1 MRLKSKSGWFWD
13 RTGLDL
19 RFGWDSHV
27 GVKLKLK
34 FEEVQSLLLKYQ
46 AADGRERGGR
56 IELKIIELNLE
67 LNPLGRLGIAIRLV
81 RVFAFMHNSPIGKRI
96 NCDMTKVTRALS
108 LVFYLTIYCLIHGTF
123 DPF

>member
-1 MRLKSKSGWFWD
+1 M
-13 RTGLDL
+13 DL

-27 GVKLKLK
+27 RVKLKLK
-34 FEEVQSLLLKYQ
+34 FEEVQSLLLKYHQ
-46 AADGRERGGR
+46 PTRGGR
-56 IELKIIELNLE
+56 IENNLE

-108 LVFYLTIYCLIHGTF
+108 LVYNLKFYSLI
-123 DPF
+123 

>member
-1 MRLKSKSGWFWD
+1 M
-13 RTGLDL
+13 DL
-19 RFGWDSHV
+19 RFGLGCHV

-46 AADGRERGGR
+46 HHRRRWTNR
-56 IELKIIELNLE
+56 IDYLE

-108 LVFYLTIYCLIHGTF
+108 LVFKTLQPYSQDIHVRPILRVVHSIF
-123 DPF
+123 EI